1 MNAAALFLI
10 AAVTWYPAADWK
22 ETPDPVA
29 NPRARKGGV
38 VRFSGG
44 QGPKSYNAYVDN
56 NTYTAVYVTFP
67 LAATISLSQ
76 PINV

>member
-1 MNAAALFLI
+1 MSAAAIALL

-29 NPRARKGGV
+29 SPRARRGGV
-38 VRFSGG
+38 IRFSGG

-56 NTYTAVYVTFP
+56 THFPSLAIRSAVP
-67 LAATISLSQ
+67 
-76 PINV
+76 P